1 MAGVASTYVQ
11 EEKVSQ
17 LFGRLPIRTVLCI
30 VSAMAAVFVLATCG
44 ETDGQ
49 ELAFELTGSGKS
61 AKFTSPESAE
71 SGRTEITFTNSG
83 DAASDMQLIRIEGD
97 HTPGEVVEGLGK
109 ATQGKPFPDWF
120 FAGGGTSTVRPGKSE
135 TVTQVLEPG
144 AYYAVSTAGP
154 PDPESLVSVEVTGD
168 ESDEELEA
176 GTTITASEYKFEA
189 EGLKAG
195 ESEIDFRNAGAQPH
209 HLLISKLVGDAT
221 AEDVEKAFKSGN
233 RKPPIEEKGSH
244 ATAVIEG
251 GESQLVDFD
260 LKPGRYA
267 FYCFITDRQ
276 GGPPH
281 AIKGMVDE
289 FEVE

>member
-1 MAGVASTYVQ
+1 
-11 EEKVSQ
+11 VSY
-17 LFGRLPIRTVLCI
+17 LFGRLPIRTVLCV
-30 VSAMAAVFVLATCG
+30 VSTMAVAFVLAACG
-44 ETDGQ
+44 EAGDQ
-49 ELAFELTGSGKS
+49 ELAFELTGNGKS

-71 SGRTEITFTNSG
+71 SGKAEITFTNNG
-83 DAASDMQLIRIEGD
+83 DAASDMQLLRIEGD
-97 HTPGEVVEGLGK
+97 HTPEEVVEGLGK
-109 ATQGKPFPDWF
+109 ATQGKPFPGWF
-120 FAGGGTSTVRPGKSE
+120 FAGGGTSTVRPGKSA

-144 AYYAVSTAGP
+144 AYYAVSTAGSP

-195 ESEIDFRNAGAQPH
+195 ENEIDFRNAGAQPH

-221 AEDVEKAFKSGN
+221 AGDVEKAFKSGN
-233 RKPPIEEKGSH
+233 RKPPIEEKGGL

-251 GESQLVDFD
+251 GESQLIDFD